1 MLNLT
6 RYVQSGCIALLV
18 GTTCGASTATA
29 GAWLQE
35 TGTTLAIVT
44 VRHIRADRIINR
56 SSELTANGRLSKVEP
71 ELYLEYGLASRLT
84 LLSKFTRSTDKIK
97 VLGHQFTNTDFQRLE
112 LGGRA
117 YLFTWEGTRYVVDL
131 IAGRTMGTQ
140 PIDPSLST
148 TGQFDVEV
156 ALITGTHFEE
166 WGMSGFNE
174 TRIAYRHR
182 PGIRPAEAHIEVTL
196 GVNLDTDWL
205 LLLKNQNMNSLG
217 RTPSPF
223 GHYRSNKAE
232 LSLVHELEPGFSI
245 EAGALRTLAGRNVL
259 KESGFK
265 LAFWYRF

>member
-1 MLNLT
+1 MVNLP

-18 GTTCGASTATA
+18 ATTYGANAAIA

-35 TGTTLAIVT
+35 PGNTLAIVT
-44 VRHIRADRIINR
+44 VRHLRADNIINR

-84 LLSKFTRSTDKIK
+84 LLSKFTRSTDQIK

-112 LGGRA
+112 LGSRA
-117 YLFTWEGTRYVVDL
+117 YLFTWDGTRYVVDL

-148 TGQFDVEV
+148 TGQFDIEV
-156 ALITGTHFEE
+156 ALITGTPFEQ

-182 PGIRPAEAHIEVTL
+182 PGIRPAEAHLEVTL

-205 LLLKNQNMNSLG
+205 LLLKNQNMHSLG

-232 LSLVHELEPGFSI
+232 LSIVHELEPGFSI
-245 EAGALRTLAGRNVL
+245 EAGSFRTVAGRNVL
-259 KESGFK
+259 EETGLKI
-265 LAFWYRF
+265 AFWYRF